1 MVSELSEDG
10 NWVWDGS
17 KWNPTNHQ
25 NPNHLTSPNQSRG
38 SLSIKESN
46 RNKTRIRGPPSIKES
61 NRNKTRIRGPP
72 SIKESNRNKTRIRG
86 PPSIEESNRN
96 FNSEEIQLQKKPM
109 GENLEDKSLQEK
121 PFEISGMPR
130 ILIQM
135 FTLGWFPVSIWLF
148 LEDSNLF
155 LIIFISPIFLFV
167 IFVSTYVLWN
177 MLVID
182 RSWFTDAINDSN
194 QQKSSNT
201 EDIQVVNSTLGRKI
215 GIDTI
220 FSFLLKLA
228 GFVVGVFIGIT
239 QLQKGNLGG
248 AMRSFTGGI
257 SNPQGLTE
265 EVSIDSTPLGTSTY
279 SCQLPSCNYRFS
291 NVLNGKM
298 IGNAPKRCPNC
309 GSSVMRDLYGSA
321 IPVVSNL
328 GDMGRVSYQCMLLS
342 CSYSVGP
349 VVRGTDV
356 GRCMN
361 CGSKMSMRLK

>member
-38 SLSIKESN
+38 SL
-46 RNKTRIRGPPSIKES
+46 SIKES

-215 GIDTI
+215 GIGTI

-257 SNPQGLTE
+257 SNSQGLTE
-265 EVSIDSTPLGTSTY
+265 EVPIDSTPLGTSTY

-298 IGNAPKRCPNC
+298 IGVAPKRCPNC

-328 GDMGRVSYQCMLLS
+328 GDMGRASYQCMLLS